1 MLGNGAFRFAKRVEL
16 RSLPMLTEL
25 VFGDASVDFCTAFSL
40 IELTKLS
47 KLELYGSCLNG
58 CVDLK
63 VESGRAQREGVTCRS
78 VQVEGCVV

>member
-16 RSLPMLTEL
+16 HSLPMLTEL

-47 KLELYGSCLNG
+47 KLELYGSCLNS
-58 CVDLK
+58 CIDLK
-63 VESGRAQREGVTCRS
+63 VESWESGEG
-78 VQVEGCVV
+78 E